1 MDQGGLRVVNCS
13 QMRSSRVS
21 GESFCLMFG
30 GWLSVSFD
38 KMLEEWLGEIQ
49 IIHLQLPIL
58 DEGYVTFKQKLVF
71 LVLLF
76 ILQLFSKYF
85 IQILNIF

>member
-21 GESFCLMFG
+21 GESLCLRFG

-38 KMLEEWLGEIQ
+38 KRLEERLGEIQ

-76 ILQLFSKYF
+76 ILELFSKYF